1 MNENYR
7 VGGYVKLAKLWE
19 RKREESIQLHEEYY
33 KEMFKKAPNMALV
46 DVYIDI
52 TGNKNIWKR
61 PGMLQLIKDCQ
72 NQKVNCVATQTK
84 AYLAANTEDFF
95 FIIYY
100 LFTMP
105 SRIDLITED
114 VDYNINTIVN
124 AEHQR
129 EELLAASKKYISV
142 EPARYLE
149 WVNKIEDKLSM
160 ME

>member
-1 MNENYR
+1 MGERYR

-19 RKREESIQLHEEYY
+19 RKRKEAIQLHEEYY
-33 KEMFKKAPNMALV
+33 KEMFRDNPNMELV

-72 NQKVNCVATQTK
+72 NKKINCIATQTK

-95 FIIYY
+95 FIIYF

-105 SRIDLITED
+105 SRVDLVTED
-114 VDYNINTIVN
+114 ADYNINTIIN

-129 EELLAASKKYISV
+129 EELLAAAKKYISV
-142 EPARYLE
+142 EPARYVE
-149 WVNKIEDKLSM
+149 WVNKISDKLSM

>member
-1 MNENYR
+1 MGEKYR

-19 RKREESIQLHEEYY
+19 RKREEAIKLHEEYY
-33 KEMFKKAPNMALV
+33 QEMFRETPNMELV

-72 NQKVNCVATQTK
+72 KKKINCVATQTK

-95 FIIYY
+95 FVIYF

-105 SRIDLITED
+105 SRIDLVTED
-114 VDYNINTIVN
+114 DDYNINTIIN
-124 AEHQR
+124 AEQQR
-129 EELLAASKKYISV
+129 EELLAAAKKYISV

-149 WVNKIEDKLSM
+149 WVNKVEDKLSM

>member
-1 MNENYR
+1 MGERYR
-7 VGGYVKLAKLWE
+7 VCGYVKLAKLWE
-19 RKREESIQLHEEYY
+19 RKREEAIQLHEKYY
-33 KEMFKKAPNMALV
+33 QEMFRDNPNMELV

-72 NQKVNCVATQTK
+72 KKKINCVATQTK

-95 FIIYY
+95 FVIYF

-105 SRIDLITED
+105 SRIDLVTED
-114 VDYNINTIVN
+114 ADYNINTIIN
-124 AEHQR
+124 AEQQR
-129 EELLAASKKYISV
+129 EELLAAAKKYISV

>member
-1 MNENYR
+1 MGERYR

-19 RKREESIQLHEEYY
+19 RKREEAIQLHEKYY
-33 KEMFKKAPNMALV
+33 KEMFRETPNMELV

-72 NQKVNCVATQTK
+72 KKKINCVATQTK

-95 FIIYY
+95 FVIYF

-105 SRIDLITED
+105 SRIDLVTED
-114 VDYNINTIVN
+114 ADYNINTIIN
-124 AEHQR
+124 AEQQR
-129 EELLAASKKYISV
+129 EELLAAAKKYISV

-149 WVNKIEDKLSM
+149 WVNKVEDKLSM